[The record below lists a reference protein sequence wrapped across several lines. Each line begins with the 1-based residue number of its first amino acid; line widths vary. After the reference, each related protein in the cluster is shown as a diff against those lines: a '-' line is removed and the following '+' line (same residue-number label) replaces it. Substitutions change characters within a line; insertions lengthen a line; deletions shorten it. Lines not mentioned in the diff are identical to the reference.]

1 MNAVEP
7 KKKGNRSRYAKKRTP
22 RPSFSTTFV
31 AIGMGIG
38 MLGGLV
44 VEVAVNRLDKLIM
57 LAGMLAG
64 MAVSSAVAGVRYWW
78 EARAWRRSQ
87 KP

>member
-7 KKKGNRSRYAKKRTP
+7 RKKGNLSRHARKRQP
-22 RPSFSTTFV
+22 RPEFSTTFV
-31 AIGMGIG
+31 AVGMGIG
-38 MLGGLV
+38 MVGGLV
-44 VEVAVNRLDKLIM
+44 VEVALNRLEKLIM

-64 MAVSSAVAGVRYWW
+64 MAVAAAVAGVRYWW
-78 EARAWRRSQ
+78 EKRAWRRSQ